1 MTEGTGTSSA
11 TGGELPP
18 AARTATS
25 FVKVGDRMR
34 FTVEIRPEETTIVS
48 WKKLMKDAGKA
59 ESGETSAIAAVDV
72 APDVTAAVALPGLEA
87 RLASVVVQPAANGDV
102 PAPNRFSAVIEK
114 IEGLY
119 KGKDSSDEED
129 LNDIPDDDQYDTEDS
144 FIDDAELDEYF
155 QVDKS
160 KTKHD
165 GYFVNRGML
174 EKVVEPTESPNHQP
188 NKRRRKDMAKAAGS
202 SDDGQGPRKRL
213 KEGKKGNGKSLLAEK
228 GVLPTSEG
236 PIVKCSNETKSQN
249 HHKIVADDKP
259 LLDSSLRISH
269 DDGSLTL
276 AQISEK
282 QKIGIFP
289 GKKTSSKLKESR
301 GNGVKIESM
310 HNSHTLINNYGETE
324 IVLHQKD
331 NSVMRERIDL
341 NLPDTKHIVQPVKN
355 SVMHKKEIS
364 SGKSKA
370 NVLEK
375 AIRDLEKMVA
385 ESRPPALDAL
395 DGDSSSP
402 YIKRRLPRE
411 IKQKLAKVARL
422 AHASHGTVSNEL
434 LSRLMGFLGHLC
446 QVRTLKRHLKAMV
459 TTSLS
464 AKQEK
469 DDKFQM
475 IKKEVVEMVKTR
487 VPSLISKATEQQ
499 SGGSVDLQVS
509 SHAEKAAKSQQFMDA
524 TLEDK
529 ICDLYDIFVD
539 GLDEDAAPQVRKLY
553 AELAELWPKGV
564 MDNHGIKRAICRAKE
579 RKKTLDDKNKEQ
591 EKIKRKAIAAN
602 PEGIVP
608 MEHNSATQ
616 SQCMDVKASTN
627 PDLTALT
634 HHNQFSSIAPAFASS
649 TNGSSSNGPN
659 HEKVKGIH
667 TSSTSDARII
677 DSMGMNVKKKV
688 KKRPES
694 SAKEVHT
701 HPEKTSPYQDENKQ
715 KQQEHPAASH
725 QVGSNK
731 SSYSTFRLDPLS

>member
-1 MTEGTGTSSA
+1 MTEGAGTSA
-11 TGGELPP
+11 VTGGETTPSP
-18 AARTATS
+18 ATARTATS
-25 FVKVGDRMR
+25 EKVGDRMR
-34 FTVEIRPEETTIVS
+34 FTVEIRPGETTIVS
-48 WKKLMKDAGKA
+48 WKKLMKDAAKA
-59 ESGETSAIAAVDV
+59 EGGGTSATAAVT
-72 APDVTAAVALPGLEA
+72 AEVTAATAAVPALEA
-87 RLASVVVQPAANGDV
+87 RLAPVQPAANEDP

-114 IEGLY
+114 IERLY

-129 LNDIPDDDQYDTEDS
+129 LNDVPDDDQYDTEDS

-165 GYFVNRGML
+165 GYFVNKGIL
-174 EKVVEPTESPNHQP
+174 EKVVEPTESANPQP
-188 NKRRRKDMAKAAGS
+188 NKRRRKDVAKAAGS
-202 SDDGQGPRKRL
+202 SDDGQGPRKRM
-213 KEGKKGNGKSLLAEK
+213 KEGNKGTGKSLLSEK
-228 GVLPTSEG
+228 GVLHTSEG
-236 PIVKCSNETKSQN
+236 PIAKCSSESKFQN
-249 HHKIVADDKP
+249 HHKIVANDKP

-282 QKIGIFP
+282 QKIGSFP
-289 GKKTSSKLKESR
+289 AKKTSSKLKESR
-301 GNGVKIESM
+301 GNGDRTESI
-310 HNSHTLINNYGETE
+310 HNSHSLINDSGETK

-341 NLPDTKHIVQPVKN
+341 NLPDTKHSIQPVKN
-355 SVMHKKEIS
+355 PVMHKKEIS

-375 AIRDLEKMVA
+375 AIRDLEKSVA
-385 ESRPPALDAL
+385 ESRPPAVDAL

-411 IKQKLAKVARL
+411 IMQKLAKVARL
-422 AHASHGTVSNEL
+422 AHASNGTVSNEL

-446 QVRTLKRHLKAMV
+446 QVRTLKRHLKVMV

-469 DDKFQM
+469 DDKFQL
-475 IKKEVVEMVKTR
+475 IKKEVVEMVKTS

-509 SHAEKAAKSQQFMDA
+509 SHAEKAAKSQQFMDP

-553 AELAELWPKGV
+553 AELAQLWPKGV

-579 RKKTLDDKNKEQ
+579 RKRTLDDKNKEQ
-591 EKIKRKAIAAN
+591 EKIKRKKVIATN
-602 PEGIVP
+602 PENIVP

-616 SQCMDVKASTN
+616 SQYMDVKPAIN
-627 PDLTALT
+627 PDSTALT
-634 HHNQFSSIAPAFASS
+634 HHNQFSSIAPAITSS
-649 TNGSSSNGPN
+649 TNGPNSN
-659 HEKVKGIH
+659 KVKGTNTNSH
-667 TSSTSDARII
+667 SDARIV

-688 KKRPES
+688 KKRSES
-694 SAKEVHT
+694 SGRKVDL
-701 HPEKTSPYQDENKQ
+701 HPEKFSPYQEQDKL
-715 KQQEHPAASH
+715 KQQEHPAVSH
-725 QVGSNK
+725 QN
-731 SSYSTFRLDPLS
+731 